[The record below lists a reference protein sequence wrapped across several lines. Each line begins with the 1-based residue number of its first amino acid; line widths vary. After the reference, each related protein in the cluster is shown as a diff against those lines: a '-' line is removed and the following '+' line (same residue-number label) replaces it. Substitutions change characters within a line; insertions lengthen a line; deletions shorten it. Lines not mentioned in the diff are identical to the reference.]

1 LQDGDNVISGNENL
15 LQHATIDY
23 KTLFGPRDGDAFAV
37 NPDIRPSDQ
46 VVSGLEN
53 ELLIS
58 IFEEEEVR
66 GALFQMEKNKT
77 AGSDGFP
84 IEFFQVGWG
93 FMKNDI
99 MELFNDFHKG
109 TLRLNYGIIT
119 LLPKLKEAY
128 KIQQFRLICLLNCIY
143 KLFTK
148 VLTLRLEPVASR
160 IIHLYQSAFIAGR
173 NIKENIIA
181 LHLVLHETKKGEWK

>member
-1 LQDGDNVISGNENL
+1 
-15 LQHATIDY
+15 
-23 KTLFGPRDGDAFAV
+23 
-37 NPDIRPSDQ
+37 
-46 VVSGLEN
+46 
-53 ELLIS
+53 
-58 IFEEEEVR
+58 
-66 GALFQMEKNKT
+66 MEKNKT
-77 AGSDGFP
+77 AASDGFP

-181 LHLVLHETKKGEWK
+181 LHLVLHETKKRRMEIGAILKLDFKKTYDKVHWGFLLNCLRTRGFNERWCIWIKIVLQEGNCGSRD